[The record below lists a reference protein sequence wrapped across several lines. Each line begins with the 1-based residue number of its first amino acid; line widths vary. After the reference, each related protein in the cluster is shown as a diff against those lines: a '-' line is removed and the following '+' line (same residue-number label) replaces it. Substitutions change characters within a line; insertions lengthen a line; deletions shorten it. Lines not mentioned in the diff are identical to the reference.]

1 MKSVK
6 KSSQTKKK
14 KKTKPAGKNTAGKKK
29 APPSRK
35 PERPVGQIGL
45 FGGSFD
51 PFHNGHLNSI
61 ETVARKLRLNKVRVI
76 PAHQSPTRSP
86 VQGSTPQQR
95 LDMVMAGIGMR
106 RDLIVDTREI
116 DRGGVSYTIDTIREL
131 KKENPKER
139 LFLIVGQD
147 QFEMF
152 DRWKDY
158 THILANA
165 ELVVTSRPGMDL
177 VKAKESLPG
186 GLKPMVRSSSDDEI
200 MLKNGQRIFFVQ
212 LNDIEVSATDIRRR
226 LREGQEVSDLVP
238 SGVAEYISD
247 HGLYE
252 NVSKSIGDFAV
263 FTQQC
268 AQWLADKGAVN
279 VQAFDLRELNGPTEY
294 TLIASGTSTRHT
306 SALGESLSKE
316 IKSRNGVWPQGIE
329 GVGEGRW
336 VVLDY
341 GSLIVHLFYDFL
353 RQEYRMEDLWKRGKV
368 IRLDLTA
375 GPSATGKSVKPVIS
389 PT

>member
-6 KSSQTKKK
+6 KSSQK
-14 KKTKPAGKNTAGKKK
+14 KKTKSQGKKRPGGGGPKTVSKKPAK
-29 APPSRK
+29 A
-35 PERPVGQIGL
+35 VGQIGV

-86 VQGSTPQQR
+86 IQGSTPQDR
-95 LDMVMAGIGMR
+95 LAMVLAGVGGR

-116 DRGGVSYTIDTIREL
+116 DRGGISYTIDTIREL

-139 LFLIVGQD
+139 LYLIVGQD
-147 QFEMF
+147 QLEMF

-158 THILANA
+158 TSILGAA
-165 ELVVTSRPGMDL
+165 ELVVTSRPGLDL
-177 VKAKESLPG
+177 TKAKDNLPG
-186 GLKPMVRSSSDDEI
+186 GLRPLVKTVGRDEI
-200 MLKNGQRIFFVQ
+200 LLKNGQRIFFVQ

-226 LREGQEVSDLVP
+226 LREGEDVSDLVP
-238 SGVAEYISD
+238 AGVASYISEN
-247 HGLYE
+247 GLYE

-306 SALGESLSKE
+306 SALAESLSKE
-316 IKSRNGVWPQGIE
+316 IKSRNGVWPQGME
-329 GVGEGRW
+329 GMGEGRW

-353 RQEYRMEDLWKRGKV
+353 RQEYRMEELWKKGKV
-368 IRLDLTA
+368 IRLDLTQ
-375 GPSATGKSVKPVIS
+375 GPQPAAKTVKPGLS